1 MESKGLR
8 AKVFFAIRSS
18 FSLAIILSL
27 ALSCFAPAFAAGGQT
42 GNLNGTVVDS
52 TTRAPI
58 AGATISAKSGSGSY
72 TARTDAKGYF
82 SILGM
87 SIDSYTVTVAAAG
100 HDTVNLTGVT
110 VFGDETDTV
119 GTVPLAKSLR
129 TIAIVTSRSAASA
142 YQPTQTIDSYT
153 VNSAEML
160 QTTGKAASTDE
171 NAVLLS
177 VPGVTLTNN
186 GTVTIRGG
194 AAYEVGYQLDGVTFK
209 EPFLGNN
216 GSNSLMNGIG
226 SVQVVEGA
234 GDATQGGVGA
244 GVINVIPETG
254 SGRPHGMLDF
264 EGGGPNFNH
273 QLHAEYGFSTSD
285 NRISDFASY
294 TGQRYSPYLGYSN
307 TPIEQYGNYF
317 ATQNQANDQ
326 FENNFFFR
334 FGKNNNQD
342 LQVLYVNMSQ
352 REYGQQG
359 PGGLYDS
366 VNNPNALVYY
376 PYDQL
381 TQGLWQQIAGYTP
394 AQYAS
399 LIGLGPGVPTTNVAI
414 TNPQQNFSNQTRF
427 LKFEY
432 DNHIDSSTYFALRY
446 YNWEELQYNDNQY
459 SLGAWQTGTPGE
471 STWGVTGGPTV
482 GMSADLTK
490 QLTSNLIVTVNAKE
504 DVLHPIWDGYQPQ
517 LQIYG
522 VGLIGNGSGT
532 SLADWL
538 PGGYLCGN
546 NANGPGGS
554 GVDYF
559 NCATPGSVSDTRIPA
574 WGIGYNGAFFQNW
587 GAGIRFQYSPGD
599 KWKID
604 AGVRDEGQN
613 QHWFN
618 QLTADGQGPP
628 PNINPFDVGTAQW
641 TTKVLYPNEIQPR
654 LSIVYDMDRNDAIRF
669 GYGRSAVFA
678 DAQTAGTP
686 FHLYGLTPYL
696 NIPAPAGSMCGVAS
710 VKQWACTSYAQALY
724 WAGDAVEA
732 PDAGNGTPAIYTN
745 YDLSYSHQFKN
756 GYAVRVTPFIKDGMD
771 LPTFFLL
778 NPTIGIFA
786 VSNEGV
792 NKTAGVELNLTTP
805 QRALGFNGFASLTYQ
820 NVLSTTPPFTQAET
834 TVPLVPTASLALND
848 LYRAGYVSPLDLRI
862 GAVENL
868 KNGFSISPQLEY
880 NIGYPYSVGN
890 MIAAQ
895 IAPGVYANIP
905 QVNFGPGITGGMSS
919 LIGNNPG
926 GAVSTNYYDPA
937 YPGTAYNPNIAAS
950 RGTSGTA
957 ANGGLLSHPNLLAD
971 LTLQWKHQGN
981 TIGVQF
987 LNLFGNAYINSVPA
1001 INPWYQPVAN
1011 GVSGP
1016 QTGYNTCVNQV
1027 QAARGCYPW
1036 VPKSSYAFSN
1046 GAYLLS
1052 NGNFTAGPSIA
1063 PLIPFSIQVFYQ
1075 RAI

>member
-1 MESKGLR
+1 MLSKGLR
-8 AKVFFAIRSS
+8 AKIFFAIRSS

-27 ALSCFAPAFAAGGQT
+27 ALSCVAPAFAAGGQT

-52 TTRAPI
+52 ATRAPI

-72 TARTDAKGYF
+72 TARTDAKGFF
-82 SILGM
+82 SIVGM
-87 SIDSYTVTVAAAG
+87 SIDSYTVTVAATG

-119 GTVPLAKSLR
+119 GTVGLAKSLR

-160 QTTGKAASTDE
+160 QATGKAASTDE

-186 GTVTIRGG
+186 NTVTIRGG

-216 GSNSLMNGIG
+216 GSNGLMNGIG

-244 GVINVIPETG
+244 GVVNVIPETG
-254 SGRPHGMLDF
+254 SGKPHGLLDF
-264 EGGGPNFNH
+264 EAGGPNFTH
-273 QLHAEYGFSTSD
+273 QLHSEYGFSTSD
-285 NRISDFASY
+285 NRISDFVSY

-317 ATQNQANDQ
+317 STQNEMTDQ

-342 LQVLYVNMSQ
+342 LQVFYVNVSQ
-352 REYGQQG
+352 RGYGQQG
-359 PGGLYDS
+359 PGGIYDPT
-366 VNNPNALVYY
+366 NNPNALVYY

-381 TQGLWQQIAGYTP
+381 TQAPWIGITGYSAG
-394 AQYAS
+394 QYAN
-399 LIGLGPGVPTTNVAI
+399 LIGLGPGVPTQNVAI
-414 TNPQQNFSNQTRF
+414 TSPQQNFSNQTRF

-432 DNHIDSSTYFALRY
+432 DNHLDSTTYFALRY
-446 YNWEELQYNDNQY
+446 YNWEELQYTDNQY
-459 SLGAWQTGTPGE
+459 SQGAWQTGSPGVTLY
-471 STWGVTGGPTV
+471 SSTGGPTV

-490 QLTSNLIVTVNAKE
+490 QFGSNLIVTLNAKE
-504 DVLHPIWDGYQPQ
+504 DVLHPIWDGWEPQ
-517 LQIYG
+517 YSVIG
-522 VGLIGNGSGT
+522 IGLIGNNSATGLG
-532 SLADWL
+532 DWA
-538 PGGYLCGN
+538 PGGYLCQYF
-546 NANGPGGS
+546 ANGC
-554 GVDYF
+554 
-559 NCATPGSVSDTRIPA
+559 NATGAGEPRIPS

-587 GAGIRFQYSPGD
+587 GGGIRVQYNPGD
-599 KWKID
+599 KWKFD
-604 AGVRDEGQN
+604 VGVRDEGQN

-618 QLTADGQGPP
+618 QLDAFGQGPP
-628 PNINPFDVGTAQW
+628 PNINPFDVSPSSW
-641 TTKVLYPNEIQPR
+641 NTKVLYPNEIQPR
-654 LSIVYDMDRNDAIRF
+654 LSIAYDMDRNDAIRF

-686 FHLYGLTPYL
+686 FHMYGIEPYL

-745 YDLSYSHQFKN
+745 YDLSYSHLFKN

-771 LPTFFLL
+771 LPTFFLI
-778 NPTIGIFA
+778 NPTLGIF
-786 VSNEGV
+786 GV
-792 NKTAGVELNLTTP
+792 TNQGLNKTAGAELNITTP

-820 NVLSTTPPFTQAET
+820 NVLSTTPPFTTAET
-834 TVPLVPTASLALND
+834 TVPLVPTATLALGD

-862 GAVENL
+862 GGVYNL

-895 IAPGVYANIP
+895 IAPGVFANIP
-905 QVNFGPGITGGMSS
+905 QVNFGPGIIGGMSS
-919 LIGNNPG
+919 LVGNAPG
-926 GAVSTNYYDPA
+926 SSVSTNYYDPA
-937 YPGTAYNPNIAAS
+937 YPGTAYNPNIAAT

-971 LTLQWKHQGN
+971 LTLQWKHEGN

-987 LNLFGNAYINSVPA
+987 LNLGGNAYINSVPA

-1016 QTGYNTCVNQV
+1016 QTGYNTCVAQV
-1027 QAARGCYPW
+1027 QSARGCYPW
-1036 VPKSSYAFSN
+1036 IPKSSYAFTN

-1063 PLIPFSIQVFYQ
+1063 PLIPFAIQVFYQ
-1075 RAI
+1075 RAL